1 MPNAGLSRLSTKKK
15 CYIMKSPHHCGE
27 IAHHCVWL
35 LESES
40 NRQPPESKSGA
51 LNPFALSSST
61 RVFPRC
67 HRCRELPYM
76 IMSPRLS
83 PAHDGRIITEASR
96 RAIFTATPPASRS
109 VSGPDS
115 GERLPTT
122 VAPDGTGNGTGTTC
136 APSSGRLGTRNTGQ
150 GKPGWFWLEL
160 KTVSIFLY
168 GTCTRPHAFFVRK

>member
-1 MPNAGLSRLSTKKK
+1 MPVFPGCQCQNKK
-15 CYIMKSPHHCGE
+15 CYIMNKSP
-27 IAHHCVWL
+27 HHCVWL

-67 HRCRELPYM
+67 HRCYELPNM

-115 GERLPTT
+115 GERLLY
-122 VAPDGTGNGTGTTC
+122 NGC
-136 APSSGRLGTRNTGQ
+136 PGRQWQRKRDNLRPLCGENGTRNTGQ

-160 KTVSIFLY
+160 NRINILIRDLHPPARLF
-168 GTCTRPHAFFVRK
+168 RA